1 MRTLSQKT
9 KYALRALQ
17 YLARAH
23 GTGPV
28 LISTMAKD
36 EEIPQKFL
44 EAILLDLKNHG
55 ILQSKKGRGG
65 GYLLLRPSR
74 EIMLGDVIRLFDGPL
89 APLPCVSE
97 TAFRKCDECLDET
110 VCPTRSVLKEVRDAM
125 AAILDKTSIAD
136 LLDRSEKLQ
145 SEQGGGMY
153 YI

>member
-17 YLARAH
+17 YLARAQ

-65 GYLLLRPSR
+65 GYNLLRPSR
-74 EIMLGDVIRLFDGPL
+74 EIMLGEVIRLFDGPL

-97 TAFRKCDECLDET
+97 TAFKKCDECLDET
-110 VCPTRSVLKEVRDAM
+110 TCPTRSVLKEVRDAM
-125 AAILDKTSIAD
+125 AGILDRTSIAD
-136 LLDRSEKLQ
+136 LLDRSERLQ
-145 SEQGGGMY
+145 TEQEGGMY